1 MVNRGAVVIAYLRAA
16 VVVLM
21 PIAVIA
27 CASAARISSTSSA
40 APATDRPANA
50 TPARPKALVA
60 TAPDGTRIAYDT
72 EGTGPALMLVHGG
85 GQTRQS
91 WKPGYVDR
99 LSKRFTVISVDLRGI
114 GDSDKPMTE
123 KAYALDAMLADL
135 LAVADAAGAARF
147 HVWGFGH
154 GATISRYLAARSD
167 RVMAAVLVGTT
178 MGPTATGIYKEAVT
192 AMRAKWQPLVAA
204 HAAGTLDVKTLSSS
218 DRAAWESGVPVSAL
232 ALGAMMDYPPLE
244 PAAIKVPTLWLVGS
258 DDSAAENA
266 KSYEGKLSGTAVT
279 LKLLPSMSYSDSFLR
294 IDEVLAQVEPFLL
307 KVPAS

>member
-1 MVNRGAVVIAYLRAA
+1 MVNRGAVVIACARATL
-16 VVVLM
+16 VVLAL
-21 PIAVIA
+21 PITVIA
-27 CASAARISSTSSA
+27 CASAARVSSA
-40 APATDRPANA
+40 PSSAPTDRPTNA
-50 TPARPKALVA
+50 TPARPKVLVA

-72 EGTGPALMLVHGG
+72 EGTGPALILVHGG

-91 WKPGYVDR
+91 WKSGYVDR
-99 LSKRFTVISVDLRGI
+99 LSKRFTVISVDLRGS

-123 KAYALDAMLADL
+123 KAYALDAILADL

-244 PAAIKVPTLWLVGS
+244 PAEIKVPTLWLVGS

-266 KSYEGKLSGTAVT
+266 KSYQDKLSGTSVT
-279 LKLLPSMSYSDSFLR
+279 LKMLPSMSYSDSFLR

-307 KVPAS
+307 KIPAS